1 MEINLLK
8 QKDITII
15 INYESNLTLSFEL
28 EAYIKTILTITEF
41 KKGLFEFTFI
51 NDTKMIEL
59 NQNYFNKNESTDIIT
74 FNLNSVDEPH
84 SDIYICT
91 DEAQRNATEFNK
103 SFAEEIQLLIIHGIL
118 HIKGYEDYDDH
129 SRSIMFK
136 EQDRILK
143 EVANL

>member
-1 MEINLLK
+1 MK

-59 NQNYFNKNESTDIIT
+59 NQNYFNKKIPYKISACFYLKGPKLCYHSQQDIL
-74 FNLNSVDEPH
+74 FLFV
-84 SDIYICT
+84 
-91 DEAQRNATEFNK
+91 
-103 SFAEEIQLLIIHGIL
+103 
-118 HIKGYEDYDDH
+118 
-129 SRSIMFK
+129 
-136 EQDRILK
+136 
-143 EVANL
+143 